1 MACYSTIWEK
11 LLLPSYSINKEPD
24 NRFTDAHVITSDA
37 PYRPDQE
44 YVHNTYRGCSY
55 LLFSMVY
62 PFSSR
67 DKQLVPGLKGQ
78 LNLYIKL
85 VRMLVLLL
93 GQLGKRI
100 RKKDQRALDDQ
111 IQWRELLNMWLG
123 LDKHPKLV
131 YPAEY
136 LMTIPYPLFYFP

>member
-1 MACYSTIWEK
+1 M
-11 LLLPSYSINKEPD
+11 
-24 NRFTDAHVITSDA
+24 
-37 PYRPDQE
+37 
-44 YVHNTYRGCSY
+44 HNTYRGCSY

-111 IQWRELLNMWLG
+111 IQ
-123 LDKHPKLV
+123 
-131 YPAEY
+131 
-136 LMTIPYPLFYFP
+136 